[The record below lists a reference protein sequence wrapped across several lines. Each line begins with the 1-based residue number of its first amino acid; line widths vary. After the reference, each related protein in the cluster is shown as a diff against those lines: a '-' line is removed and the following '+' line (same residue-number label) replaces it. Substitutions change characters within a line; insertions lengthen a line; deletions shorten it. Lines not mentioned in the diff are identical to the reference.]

1 MLFDPFSRGLYST
14 DASIYQIQP
23 IGIVIPRNH
32 EDVVRSLQ
40 IAAEHEVPV
49 IPRGAGT
56 SQGGQVLGR
65 ALIIDTSKYLTGIV
79 SLDTDG
85 KSVTVE
91 PGIVLDEL
99 NASLRPHGLFF
110 PVDPATSNCAAI
122 GGMAGNNSAGA
133 RSIKYGHMV
142 SNVLAIDAL
151 LADGSQF
158 RCEQVKGEG
167 RQTVPAAANRYLDL
181 IRQMQSLYDREAD
194 EIARRFPKVARNV
207 AGYNIDRIGRSP
219 FNMADLLVGSE
230 GTLAWF
236 TQLHLALQPLPSHRV
251 VGVCHFPSFYEAAY
265 TT

>member
-1 MLFDPFSRGLYST
+1 MADHTTNGPLASRLRRELEGEVLFDPFSRGLYAT

-23 IGIVIPRNH
+23 IGIVVPRNH

-40 IAAEHEVPV
+40 IAAEHDVPV

-56 SQGGQVLGR
+56 SQGGQVLGK
-65 ALIIDTSKYLTGIV
+65 ALVIDSSKYLTSV
-79 SLDTDG
+79 VAVDTDG
-85 KSVTVE
+85 LSVTVE
-91 PGIVLDEL
+91 PGVVLDDL
-99 NASLRPHGLFF
+99 NALLRPHGLFF
-110 PVDPATSNCAAI
+110 PVDPATSNRATI

-151 LADGSQF
+151 LADGSEF
-158 RCEQVKGEG
+158 RCEQVMGED
-167 RQTVPAAANRYLDL
+167 RQTVPAAANRYADL

-194 EIARRFPKVARNV
+194 EIARRFPKIARNV

-230 GTLAWF
+230 GTLAW
-236 TQLHLALQPLPSHRV
+236 
-251 VGVCHFPSFYEAAY
+251 
-265 TT
+265 